1 MKLTAMRSVPLK
13 LIVMLVM
20 LTGMVSADP
29 VPGDVTTIHQD
40 IRVMLE
46 DVKSHLNRFNSHYL
60 INLEQRIVSLLTTMT
75 SLDANVKTLQEKS
88 QIWDVFQHHIG
99 AWSEHIKSVD
109 SKLDILR
116 KAHDTPSPTLETRLS
131 NLDFKVQHIF
141 EKVDVI
147 NEKLHDITK
156 TVYALS
162 SSSAINRGRRNDRL
176 ESAAEQAA
184 ILTKITHLQ
193 KQINRIESNGNSNC
207 QKQSNGQGSRAGVS
221 AKFRK
226 DVSDSDEE
234 MDDFLDKLTA
244 KKLREM
250 VANRKQCRS
259 LDTLTGMTR
268 SIEDRTVRI
277 YDLEANQFEQI
288 LSCCQRTNHEVA
300 TFTNSADILLKRIEH
315 LVLDVDRKVEKR
327 NNFPCTHE
335 VPNVD
340 QAVESSV
347 LTAGNATV
355 EESLDASSSVDIGSG
370 SEESSPVADSNVIS
384 SATIE
389 QHEEISFH
397 HPDKDGCHQLLKRVS
412 GVYTFAEVELNE
424 ARRDFNRRYC
434 EFATDGTAWTV
445 VQRRN
450 WYDLQENFN
459 RSWNEY
465 KYGFG
470 DLGYEFWMGNDFIHR
485 LSYDDNVELR
495 IELEDFEG
503 NKSYAAYGTFR
514 MESEKFNYNLM
525 VSDYH
530 GNASDALAYH
540 NDHDFSTYDRSNDKS
555 SGDYPCALTF
565 GSGWWF
571 NRCAASNLNGKY
583 YLENPRDHKHTGIL
597 WESWLGDYS
606 LKAAKMMI
614 RPRDAWNRD
623 EELAENDGPVDP

>member
-1 MKLTAMRSVPLK
+1 MIAGA
-13 LIVMLVM
+13 I
-20 LTGMVSADP
+20 GADP
-29 VPGDVTTIHQD
+29 GSGEVATAQD
-40 IRVMLE
+40 IRTMLD

-60 INLEQRIVSLLTTMT
+60 INLEQRIVLLLTTMT

-109 SKLDILR
+109 NKLDILR
-116 KAHDTPSPTLETRLS
+116 KTHETPSPTLETRLS
-131 NLDFKVQHIF
+131 SLDFKIQHIF

-162 SSSAINRGRRNDRL
+162 SSSTNNRGRRNDRL

-184 ILTKITHLQ
+184 ILSKIGNLQ
-193 KQINRIESNGNSNC
+193 KQINRIESNGNNC
-207 QKQSNGQGSRAGVS
+207 QSKTNGQQQTNGRTGMT

-226 DVSDSDEE
+226 EPTDSDEE

-250 VANRKQCRS
+250 VSNRKHCRS
-259 LDTLTGMTR
+259 LDVLTSLVR
-268 SIEDRTVRI
+268 SVEDRTVRI

-288 LSCCQRTNHEVA
+288 LSCCQRTNNEVT

-327 NNFPCTHE
+327 NNLYCD
-335 VPNVD
+335 N
-340 QAVESSV
+340 QAH
-347 LTAGNATV
+347 TASV
-355 EESLDASSSVDIGSG
+355 EEGNLPEHPSAKPVSNGNGTREESFDSSSHVDIGSG
-370 SEESSPVADSNVIS
+370 SEESMADATIIS
-384 SATIE
+384 SGTIE

-397 HPDKDGCHQLLKRVS
+397 HPDKDGCHQLMKRIS

-424 ARRDFNRRYC
+424 ARRDYNRRYC

-459 RSWNEY
+459 RSWHEY

-495 IELEDFEG
+495 VELEDFEG
-503 NKSYAAYGTFR
+503 HRAYAGYGTFR
-514 MESEKFNYNLM
+514 IESEKFNYNLM
-525 VSDYH
+525 VADFQ

-540 NDHDFSTYDRSNDKS
+540 NDHDFSTYDRANDKS
-555 SGDYPCALTF
+555 NGGFPCALTF

-571 NRCAASNLNGKY
+571 NSCAASNLNGKY
-583 YLENPRDHKHTGIL
+583 YLENPRSHKSTGIL
-597 WESWLGDYS
+597 WETWLGDYS
-606 LKAAKMMI
+606 LKAATMMI
-614 RPRDAWNRD
+614 RPKDTWHRD
-623 EELAENDGPVDP
+623 EELSENDTPVDP

>member
-1 MKLTAMRSVPLK
+1 MIMRKSVRLLMALLIAVVSSFDAEPLPSE
-13 LIVMLVM
+13 VA
-20 LTGMVSADP
+20 TG
-29 VPGDVTTIHQD
+29 QD
-40 IRVMLE
+40 IRTMLE

-60 INLEQRIVSLLTTMT
+60 INLEQRIVLLLTTMT

-109 SKLDILR
+109 NKLDILR
-116 KAHDTPSPTLETRLS
+116 KTHETPSPTLETRLS
-131 NLDFKVQHIF
+131 SLDFKVQHIF
-141 EKVDVI
+141 DKVDVI

-162 SSSAINRGRRNDRL
+162 SSSANNRGRRNDRL

-184 ILTKITHLQ
+184 ILTKIGHLQ
-193 KQINRIESNGNSNC
+193 KQINRLESNANGC
-207 QKQSNGQGSRAGVS
+207 QSKTNGQLQVNGRNGGVA
-221 AKFRK
+221 AKLRK
-226 DVSDSDEE
+226 ETSDSDEE

-250 VANRKQCRS
+250 VSNRKQCRS
-259 LDTLTGMTR
+259 LDVLTGLVR
-268 SIEDRTVRI
+268 SVEDRTIRI

-288 LSCCQRTNHEVA
+288 LSCCQRTNNEVT

-327 NNFPCTHE
+327 NNMYCERQT
-335 VPNVD
+335 
-340 QAVESSV
+340 VESNVQDRVES
-347 LTAGNATV
+347 GNDSLQ
-355 EESLDASSSVDIGSG
+355 ESHVDVGSG
-370 SEESSPVADSNVIS
+370 SDQSMADATVIS
-384 SATIE
+384 SETIE
-389 QHEEISFH
+389 HEEISFH

-424 ARRDFNRRYC
+424 ARRDYNRRYC

-465 KYGFG
+465 KHGFG

-495 IELEDFEG
+495 VELEDFDG
-503 NKSYAAYGTFR
+503 NRAYAGYGTFR
-514 MESEKFNYNLM
+514 IESEKFNYNLM
-525 VSDYH
+525 VADYH

-540 NDHDFSTYDRSNDKS
+540 NDLDFSTYDRANDKS
-555 SGDYPCALTF
+555 NGGFPCALTF

-571 NRCAASNLNGKY
+571 NSCAASNLNGKY
-583 YLENPRDHKHTGIL
+583 YLENPRSHKSTGIL

-614 RPRDAWNRD
+614 RPKDTWNRD
-623 EELAENDGPVDP
+623 EDQSENDAPVDP

>member
-1 MKLTAMRSVPLK
+1 MKLTIMQRAPLMLMAML
-13 LIVMLVM
+13 M
-20 LTGMVSADP
+20 LTVIARSDP
-29 VPGDVTTIHQD
+29 VPGEVTPVQD
-40 IRVMLE
+40 IRVLLE

-109 SKLDILR
+109 NKLDILR

-131 NLDFKVQHIF
+131 SLDFKVQHIF

-162 SSSAINRGRRNDRL
+162 SSSANNRGRRNDRL
-176 ESAAEQAA
+176 ETAAEQAA
-184 ILTKITHLQ
+184 ILTKIGHLQ
-193 KQINRIESNGNSNC
+193 KQINRIESNGNSC
-207 QKQSNGQGSRAGVS
+207 QNKNNGQGNRVGAST
-221 AKFRK
+221 KLRK

-234 MDDFLDKLTA
+234 MDEFLDKLTA

-250 VANRKQCRS
+250 VSNRKQCRS
-259 LDTLTGMTR
+259 LDALTGMVR
-268 SIEDRTVRI
+268 SIEDRTIRI

-327 NNFPCTHE
+327 NNSPCTQ
-335 VPNVD
+335 NVTD
-340 QAVESSV
+340 VDRTVHHPIISS
-347 LTAGNATV
+347 TEAK
-355 EESLDASSSVDIGSG
+355 EDESLDASAHVDIGSG
-370 SEESSPVADSNVIS
+370 SEGTSTNADDTIVSSG
-384 SATIE
+384 TIE
-389 QHEEISFH
+389 QQDEISFH
-397 HPDKDGCHQLLKRVS
+397 HPDKDGCHQLLKRIS

-424 ARRDFNRRYC
+424 ARRDYNRRYC
-434 EFATDGTAWTV
+434 EFSTDGTAWTV
-445 VQRRN
+445 IQRRN
-450 WYDLQENFN
+450 LYDLQENFN

-465 KYGFG
+465 KFGFG
-470 DLGYEFWMGNDFIHR
+470 DLGYEFWLGNDFIHR

-495 IELEDFEG
+495 VELEDFEG
-503 NKSYAAYGTFR
+503 NKAYAEYGAFR
-514 MESEKFNYNLM
+514 IESEKFNYNIM
-525 VSDYH
+525 ISDYH
-530 GNASDALAYH
+530 GNASDGLAYH
-540 NDHDFSTYDRSNDKS
+540 NDQDFSTYDRANDRS
-555 SGDYPCALTF
+555 VDSYPCALTF

-583 YLENPRDHKHTGIL
+583 YLENPRNHKSTGIL

-606 LKAAKMMI
+606 LKAAKMLI
-614 RPRDAWNRD
+614 RPKDTWNKDEDMADNDA
-623 EELAENDGPVDP
+623 PVDP

>member
-1 MKLTAMRSVPLK
+1 MRKIPV
-13 LIVMLVM
+13 VMLLLWLLIAM
-20 LTGMVSADP
+20 ARSE
-29 VPGDVTTIHQD
+29 PGSDGATMQD
-40 IRVMLE
+40 MRAVLD

-75 SLDANVKTLQEKS
+75 SLDVNVKTLQEKS

-109 SKLDILR
+109 SKLDIL
-116 KAHDTPSPTLETRLS
+116 KKTHETPSPTLETRLS
-131 NLDFKVQHIF
+131 SMDFKIQHIF

-162 SSSAINRGRRNDRL
+162 SSSANHRGRRNDRL
-176 ESAAEQAA
+176 ETAAEQAA
-184 ILTKITHLQ
+184 ILTKIGNLQ
-193 KQINRIESNGNSNC
+193 KQINRIESNGNGC
-207 QKQSNGQGSRAGVS
+207 QNRNNGQSTGNRSGAP
-221 AKFRK
+221 AKIRK

-234 MDDFLDKLTA
+234 MDDFLDKLTT

-250 VANRKQCRS
+250 VSNRKHCRS
-259 LDTLTGMTR
+259 LDALAGAVR

-288 LSCCQRTNHEVA
+288 LSCCQRTNNEVT

-327 NNFPCTHE
+327 NNLHCIQAPVHTEPSFSPIQPADDGTHE
-335 VPNVD
+335 ENFD
-340 QAVESSV
+340 A
-347 LTAGNATV
+347 
-355 EESLDASSSVDIGSG
+355 SLDVDIGSG
-370 SEESSPVADSNVIS
+370 SEVPRTDANIISN
-384 SATIE
+384 ATIE
-389 QHEEISFH
+389 QHEEIDFH
-397 HPDKDGCHQLLKRVS
+397 HPDKDGCHQLLKRVG

-434 EFATDGTAWTV
+434 EFATDGSGWTV
-445 VQRRN
+445 LQRRN

-459 RSWNEY
+459 RSWKEY

-470 DLGYEFWMGNDFIHR
+470 DLGYEFWMGNDFIHK

-495 IELEDFEG
+495 IEMEDFEG
-503 NKSYAAYGTFR
+503 NTAYAEYGTFR
-514 MESEKFNYNLM
+514 IESEKFNYNLM

-530 GNASDALAYH
+530 GNASDSLAYH

-555 SGDYPCALTF
+555 GGSYPCALTF

-571 NRCAASNLNGKY
+571 NSCAESNLNGKY
-583 YLENPRDHKHTGIL
+583 YLEDPHSHKSTGIL

-614 RPRDAWNRD
+614 RPKDSWSKD
-623 EELAENDGPVDP
+623 EDTSDNEGPVDP

>member
-1 MKLTAMRSVPLK
+1 MPLMWMALLMFTAHV
-13 LIVMLVM
+13 
-20 LTGMVSADP
+20 VSDP
-29 VPGDVTTIHQD
+29 VPSEEATLQD
-40 IRVMLE
+40 LRVLLE
-46 DVKSHLNRFNSHYL
+46 DVKAHLNRFNSHYL

-75 SLDANVKTLQEKS
+75 SLDVNVKTLQEKS
-88 QIWDVFQHHIG
+88 QVWDVFQHHIG

-109 SKLDILR
+109 NKLDILR
-116 KAHDTPSPTLETRLS
+116 KAHDTPSPSLETRLS
-131 NLDFKVQHIF
+131 SLDFKIQHIF

-162 SSSAINRGRRNDRL
+162 SSSANNRGRRNDRL

-184 ILTKITHLQ
+184 ILTKIGQLQ
-193 KQINRIESNGNSNC
+193 KQIHRIESNGNSC
-207 QKQSNGQGSRAGVS
+207 QNKNNGQTNRASVS
-221 AKFRK
+221 TKQKK

-234 MDDFLDKLTA
+234 MDEFLDKLTT

-250 VANRKQCRS
+250 ISNRKQCRS
-259 LDTLTGMTR
+259 LDALTGLTR

-300 TFTNSADILLKRIEH
+300 TFTNSADILLKRIEN

-327 NNFPCTHE
+327 NNLHCTRD
-335 VPNVD
+335 VTGVD
-340 QAVESSV
+340 QAVPS
-347 LTAGNATV
+347 GNAKV
-355 EESLDASSSVDIGSG
+355 DEGLDVSAHVDIGSG
-370 SEESSPVADSNVIS
+370 SEEASTEADATVIS

-389 QHEEISFH
+389 QPEEISFH

-424 ARRDFNRRYC
+424 ARRDYNRRYC

-445 VQRRN
+445 FQRRN
-450 WYDLQENFN
+450 LYDLQENFN

-470 DLGYEFWMGNDFIHR
+470 DLGYEFWLGNDFLHR

-495 IELEDFEG
+495 VELEDFEG
-503 NKSYAAYGTFR
+503 NQAYAAYGTFR
-514 MESEKFNYNLM
+514 IESEKFNYNIM

-530 GNASDALAYH
+530 GNASDGLAYH
-540 NDHDFSTYDRSNDKS
+540 NDQDFSTYDRTNDKS
-555 SGDYPCALTF
+555 GDGYPCALTF

-571 NRCAASNLNGKY
+571 KRCAASNLNGKY
-583 YLENPRDHKHTGIL
+583 YLENPRSHKSTGIL

-606 LKAAKMMI
+606 LKATKMMI
-614 RPRDAWNRD
+614 RPKDTWNKDEDAAD
-623 EELAENDGPVDP
+623 NDAPVDP